1 MDKTHY
7 EFLHPPVRDI
17 DRTSRQRQE
26 PTQRTHAPEQHNVSQ
41 AMNRCTEQACQY
53 QITFH
58 LSTNGPRVLQPVD
71 NSEGEVIKKRLPTLR
86 AFSRSYTED
95 LDANP

>member
-1 MDKTHY
+1 
-7 EFLHPPVRDI
+7 
-17 DRTSRQRQE
+17 
-26 PTQRTHAPEQHNVSQ
+26 
-41 AMNRCTEQACQY
+41 MNRCTEQACQY

-71 NSEGEVIKKRLPTLR
+71 NSEGEVIKKRLLTLR